1 MFQARRTR
9 HFARSARRGEEKRKR
24 LLITSPLFWLFRPPT
39 PSSVDWRR
47 WCQKNQSKHDT
58 VLENCHLSGY
68 QKHRQQHNPQVIR
81 TTRALITFNN
91 LPLSAAKVRF
101 ALSKFSLCPS
111 KHSGEKE
118 KEGKPVE
125 NKFQGRASHYHEPH
139 EAFLAC
145 QHLISKTQ

>member
-24 LLITSPLFWLFRPPT
+24 LLITS
-39 PSSVDWRR
+39 
-47 WCQKNQSKHDT
+47 
-58 VLENCHLSGY
+58 
-68 QKHRQQHNPQVIR
+68 